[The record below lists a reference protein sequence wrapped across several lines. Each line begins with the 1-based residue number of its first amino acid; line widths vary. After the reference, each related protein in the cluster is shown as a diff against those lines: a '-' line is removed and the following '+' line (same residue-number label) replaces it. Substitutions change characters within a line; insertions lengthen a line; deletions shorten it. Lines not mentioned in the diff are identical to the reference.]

1 MKNYFL
7 KIKTYV
13 VAHKIISAVVLI
25 VILFIGNW
33 GYKKLTSTAG
43 ETRYVLSKVT
53 KGTIVSSVTGSGQVS
68 ALNQLDIK
76 PKVSGPITYVAVAPG
91 DKVTSG
97 QLLFSIDSIDAQKA
111 VRDAEISLKSAQ
123 LSLDKL
129 KIQNSSENTTANL
142 TKAYSNGFS
151 AVASTFLDLSPT
163 ISGIENI
170 LKNNNLSDNAARNS
184 GNTAINYKKLI
195 DTGYDEA
202 KIAYNKNKTDFG
214 TLNYNSAQGDID
226 AIIIETYN
234 TAQLLATVIKNIN
247 EYVNYLA
254 YDTGR
259 PSDFASYQTTLS
271 EYTNTLNSHISAL
284 STAETNIKT
293 EKDSLPSTDIDL
305 QSQQLSLTQKE
316 NALQDAKDNLSYYY
330 VRAPFSGTIASVP
343 VQKGD
348 NVSSGTT
355 VATIITS
362 QQVATISLNEVD
374 IAKIQLGQKATLTF
388 DAVADLKITGKV
400 AQIDS
405 IGTVSQ
411 GVVNYNVKISF
422 DTTDERIKPGMS
434 VSAAIITNIKQDVLI
449 APNSAVKNQ
458 NGSAYVEMFD
468 NALPAPLAGVQ
479 GSPSATPPR
488 QQDVTVGISNDTSTE
503 IISGI
508 KEGDEIVT
516 KTILPTTTTMTAPSI
531 FGSATNRSGANAT
544 RIGTGR

>member
-1 MKNYFL
+1 
-7 KIKTYV
+7 V
-13 VAHKIISAVVLI
+13 
-25 VILFIGNW
+25 
-33 GYKKLTSTAG
+33 
-43 ETRYVLSKVT
+43 
-53 KGTIVSSVTGSGQVS
+53 
-68 ALNQLDIK
+68 
-76 PKVSGPITYVAVAPG
+76 P
-91 DKVTSG
+91 
-97 QLLFSIDSIDAQKA
+97 
-111 VRDAEISLKSAQ
+111 
-123 LSLDKL
+123 
-129 KIQNSSENTTANL
+129 
-142 TKAYSNGFS
+142 
-151 AVASTFLDLSPT
+151 
-163 ISGIENI
+163 
-170 LKNNNLSDNAARNS
+170 
-184 GNTAINYKKLI
+184 
-195 DTGYDEA
+195 
-202 KIAYNKNKTDFG
+202 
-214 TLNYNSAQGDID
+214 
-226 AIIIETYN
+226 
-234 TAQLLATVIKNIN
+234 
-247 EYVNYLA
+247 
-254 YDTGR
+254 
-259 PSDFASYQTTLS
+259 
-271 EYTNTLNSHISAL
+271 
-284 STAETNIKT
+284 
-293 EKDSLPSTDIDL
+293 
-305 QSQQLSLTQKE
+305 
-316 NALQDAKDNLSYYY
+316 
-330 VRAPFSGTIASVP
+330 APFSGTIASVP